1 MKALQLLFLHHLR
14 SVVYSAVIMVA
25 TCLQAIRGFFRMNRG
40 TCQEWLSRI
49 RANLVIMAIH
59 AGLPAAAVRHGYEAL
74 MIEHNPRSVEFWI
87 MLVRVM
93 QALIQLRGWEAIH
106 GISIWCKNHIGQQS
120 WIDAACAQA
129 KGRCDH
135 VIIM

>member
-1 MKALQLLFLHHLR
+1 MAHFLAHVTALLSLAYPCPTPQ
-14 SVVYSAVIMVA
+14 AV
-25 TCLQAIRGFFRMNRG
+25 RGFFRMNRG

-74 MIEHNPRSVEFWI
+74 SDLNPQSVEFWI
-87 MLVRVM
+87 MLVRVV
-93 QALIQLRGWEAIH
+93 QALVQLRSWEAIH
-106 GISIWCKNHIGQQS
+106 GIAIWCKNNVDMQP

-129 KGRCDH
+129 KGR
-135 VIIM
+135 

>member
-1 MKALQLLFLHHLR
+1 
-14 SVVYSAVIMVA
+14 
-25 TCLQAIRGFFRMNRG
+25 MNRG

-49 RANLVIMAIH
+49 RANLVVMAIH

-74 MIEHNPRSVEFWI
+74 ILMEHNRRSSVEFWV
-87 MLVRVM
+87 MLVRVV
-93 QALIQLRGWEAIH
+93 QALVQLGAWEAIH
-106 GISIWCKNHIGQQS
+106 GISVWCKNRIGLQS

-129 KGRCDH
+129 KGRYDH